1 MIETFWLQFES
12 ITIFLHDT
20 SVDDD
25 ASPYQ
30 GWLHKVQQFGMHDP
44 DKNILEIWNVC
55 SDLDFIP
62 SDQFISQDTPA
73 RGDVPS
79 VEEGREIR

>member
-1 MIETFWLQFES
+1 MCPNLDFGDSNLIHF
-12 ITIFLHDT
+12 
-20 SVDDD
+20 VYGD

-55 SDLDFIP
+55 CDLDFIP